1 MHSRCRL
8 LPCTKRFCC
17 ATVELIGIWQ
27 KLQSSVLEISQHL
40 STLEYF
46 ATTHFLEIAGFRL
59 NPGPNRK
66 KHGEQMRF
74 LRLGTLEFPRFFLR
88 RIFQNLSGHVPLADG
103 APGPGPGGMK
113 SVPFEKNEETQRKQ
127 TKFDAI
133 GRIGIA
139 IFLNHLFKNIL
150 VLDS

>member
-1 MHSRCRL
+1 
-8 LPCTKRFCC
+8 
-17 ATVELIGIWQ
+17 
-27 KLQSSVLEISQHL
+27 
-40 STLEYF
+40 
-46 ATTHFLEIAGFRL
+46 
-59 NPGPNRK
+59 
-66 KHGEQMRF
+66 MRF

-113 SVPFEKNEETQRKQ
+113 SVPFRKKNEETQRKQ
-127 TKFDAI
+127 TKIDAI

-139 IFLNHLFKNIL
+139 NFLNHLFKNIL